1 MPGRDHGVNLE
12 SWRIVDSWFSR
23 RAATDSK
30 QSARMLLRRD
40 TGSRLRS
47 HRGADIRQMTG
58 QLKMR
63 SSP

>member
-1 MPGRDHGVNLE
+1 MPGRDHAVNRD
-12 SWRIVDSWFSR
+12 SWRIVDSWFSQ
-23 RAATDSK
+23 RAAADSNG
-30 QSARMLLRRD
+30 QQRAFLCRD

-47 HRGADIRQMTG
+47 PRGADIRQMTG